1 MTYSLS
7 YRRVLNRMGYYNYQR
22 GLIYHHLDEEGSWNS
37 HLGNCRAFIM
47 KAMELRK
54 PAKVTVLGSGWLL
67 DLPLKEMA
75 ETGADICLVDIVH
88 PPEVREQ
95 VAGLG
100 KVTLIEDDVSGGLIS
115 EVWEKARR
123 KFFKNRLRTP
133 DSIDVSEYR
142 PGLDPGMVISLNILT
157 QLENLPLEFLKRRSG
172 GDEDS
177 FLRFRRRVQENHI
190 GFLKKHPS
198 VLITDIA
205 EVITERSG
213 SVSETPS
220 VVVDLPNAE
229 QTDEWTWQF
238 EQKKPDYFR
247 KKSAFRVRAMMF

>member
-1 MTYSLS
+1 MTYNLS

-47 KAMELRK
+47 KAMEFLK

-67 DLPLKEMA
+67 DLPLREMA
-75 ETGADICLVDIVH
+75 ETGVHICLVDIVH
-88 PPEVREQ
+88 PPEVKEQ
-95 VAGLG
+95 VARLE

-123 KFFKNRLRTP
+123 RFLINRLRTP
-133 DSIDVSEYR
+133 DSIDVREYM
-142 PGLDPGMVISLNILT
+142 PGFDPGMVISLNILT
-157 QLENLPLEFLKRRSG
+157 QLENLPLVFLKRRSG
-172 GDEDS
+172 GDEEA
-177 FLRFRRRVQENHI
+177 FMRFRRRVQEKHI

-198 VLITDIA
+198 VLITDIS
-205 EVITERSG
+205 EVITESSG
-213 SVSETPS
+213 RINEIPS
-220 VVVDLPNAE
+220 VVVDLPEAQ
-229 QTDEWTWQF
+229 QTDEWTWHF
-238 EQKKPDYFR
+238 EEKRPDFFR